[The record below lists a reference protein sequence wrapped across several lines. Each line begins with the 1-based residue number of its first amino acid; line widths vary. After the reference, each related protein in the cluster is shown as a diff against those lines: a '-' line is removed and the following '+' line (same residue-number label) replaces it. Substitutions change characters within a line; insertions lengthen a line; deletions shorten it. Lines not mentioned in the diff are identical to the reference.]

1 MANEIVE
8 ATLAQMTSMG
18 KKLRGLIR
26 ELSADVKTL
35 KETGGQANVVERIK
49 VNGRVLTPDGD
60 KTVDVPVP
68 TKVGELTN
76 DAGYQANTL
85 EHVQVNGAELPIA
98 DKTANV
104 PVPTAVSQLTNDSG
118 YQPNVLEGIKVNG
131 LAQEIDSS
139 KNVDISI
146 PTKVSELTNDKTYQT
161 KTEVENTVKTAVAG
175 SKHTSFQK
183 VSSVPAAADAKEDVM
198 YLVMNSVTKHYD
210 IYAKI
215 ADDAGN
221 FKMELLD
228 DTTVDLSGYVQ
239 KEAGKGLS
247 HNDFT
252 DTLLAKLNG
261 IAEKANLYIH
271 PSHTAYAE
279 GLYKMTV
286 NVLGHV
292 TKATAVSKED
302 ITVLGIPGQDTH
314 DWASIT
320 GKPTSYPPS
329 EHTHDDRYYTESELD
344 TKLAGKSA
352 TGHKH
357 LWADI
362 TNKPSTFAPS
372 AHKHVKA
379 DITDFPTSLPASDV
393 SAWAK
398 AASKPSYGWSEITGK
413 PSTFT
418 PSSHTHGQYY
428 DSGVSRSANTV
439 LAAPDGKPGGATFRK
454 LGLADIPNASDLINA
469 LTSGDAS
476 PVDNDF
482 IVTQWANH
490 EAADASN
497 QNTYVR
503 RPMSSIWG
511 YIKSKADSVYQSKGN
526 YAASSH
532 THTKSQIADFPTLGT
547 AAAKNVGD
555 FAAASHNH
563 DTSYYKKSEIDTKLS
578 GVAVS
583 GHTHKK
589 ADITDFPTSMPASD
603 VSAWAKA
610 ATKPSYAWSEIT
622 GKPSTFTPVSHTHDD
637 RYYTESEM
645 NSKLGAKAES
655 VVLAANS
662 DLNAVKTPG
671 IYSCGGGNSIKNKPS
686 GLDAIGL
693 IVVHNASGEYY
704 TQILTSS
711 SDANTYRR
719 TCLNDTWSTWTQD
732 KYTDTNTWRGIQNNL
747 TSDSTSDSLSAAQG
761 KALKTLVDGKAPNG
775 HTHTKSQVGLGNVD
789 NTADANKSVKYATSA
804 GSAAKATTAD
814 TANALSGFKP
824 RSGQEW
830 GVQTGTFVHGECDS
844 TGGDFAFRR
853 DCPAAGQVSMVID
866 GCFYQHEG
874 QYRVLDESDKNQF
887 ATAGHT
893 HDDRYYTESE
903 MDAKL
908 AKKADTHSHPYLPTA
923 GGNMGGTAMIAWP
936 DSGNFNNKNDGVTFP
951 VKRGGLSW
959 SGQSDGIQ
967 LFAEE
972 TGSDNLELILQFADD
987 NSNGLT
993 IRNKSGAA
1001 VSRLDANGGFSGSV
1015 AWEKITGK
1023 PSTFT
1028 PATHSHAWGDVT
1040 GKPST
1045 FAPSAHKHVKA
1056 DITDFPTS
1064 LPASDVKAWAKA
1076 ANKPN
1081 YSWEEITNKPS
1092 TFTPAGHKHVKADIT
1107 DFPTLGT
1114 AAAKNVG
1121 DFAAASHSHSWDSV
1135 TGKPTTFAPSSH
1147 NHDDRY
1153 YTESEIDTKLS
1164 GKANSSHT
1172 HNYAGSSSAGGTAA
1186 SVNGFT
1192 FGVQTSDPGAN
1203 SSLTT
1208 NKFLFVYE

>member
-85 EHVQVNGAELPIA
+85 EHVQVNGAELPIT

-118 YQPNVLEGIKVNG
+118 YQPNVLEGVKVNG

-252 DTLLAKLNG
+252 DALLAKLNG
-261 IAEKANLYIH
+261 IAEKANLYVH

-292 TKATAVSKED
+292 TKATAVSKDD
-302 ITVLGIPGQDTH
+302 ITGLGIPGQDTH
-314 DWASIT
+314 DWVSIT

-329 EHTHDDRYYTESELD
+329 GHTHDDRYYTESELD

-439 LAAPDGKPGGATFRK
+439 LAAPDGKTGGATFRK

-469 LTSGDAS
+469 LTCGDAS
-476 PVDNDF
+476 PVDNDL

-490 EAADASN
+490 ETADASN

-503 RPMSSIWG
+503 RPMSSIWD

-532 THTKSQIADFPTLGT
+532 THTKSQITDFPTLGT

-563 DTSYYKKSEIDTKLS
+563 DTAYYKKSEIDTKLS

-637 RYYTESEM
+637 RYYTESEI

-761 KALKTLVDGKAPNG
+761 KVLKGLVDGKAP
-775 HTHTKSQVGLGNVD
+775 S
-789 NTADANKSVKYATSA
+789 
-804 GSAAKATTAD
+804 
-814 TANALSGFKP
+814 
-824 RSGQEW
+824 
-830 GVQTGTFVHGECDS
+830 
-844 TGGDFAFRR
+844 
-853 DCPAAGQVSMVID
+853 
-866 GCFYQHEG
+866 
-874 QYRVLDESDKNQF
+874 
-887 ATAGHT
+887 GHT

-923 GGNMGGTAMIAWP
+923 GGNMGGTAMIEWP
-936 DSGNFNNKNDGVTFP
+936 DSGNWSNKNDGVTFP

-972 TGSDNLELILQFADD
+972 TGNDNLELVLQFADD

-1015 AWEKITGK
+1015 AWGKITGK

-1028 PATHSHAWGDVT
+1028 PATHSHAWGDIT

-1056 DITDFPTS
+1056 DITDFPKS
-1064 LPASDVKAWAKA
+1064 LPASDVSAWAKA
-1076 ANKPN
+1076 DTKPS
-1081 YSWEEITNKPS
+1081 YSWGEITNKPG

-1107 DFPTLGT
+1107 DFPTSMP
-1114 AAAKNVG
+1114 ASDVSAWAK
-1121 DFAAASHSHSWDSV
+1121 AASKPSYGWSEI
-1135 TGKPTTFAPSSH
+1135 TGKPSTFAPSSH
-1147 NHDDRY
+1147 
-1153 YTESEIDTKLS
+1153 S
-1164 GKANSSHT
+1164 
-1172 HNYAGSSSAGGTAA
+1172 HNYAGSGSAGGTAN

>member
-1 MANEIVE
+1 MASEMILAKLSQLQGFGEKFIAKMGEVSERVRTLE
-8 ATLAQMTSMG
+8 AVGA
-18 KKLRGLIR
+18 
-26 ELSADVKTL
+26 
-35 KETGGQANVVERIK
+35 QANLIERILVNGDPLSVGENKTVNIPVPTRVNQLENDASYQENVIERIQVNGVTQGITGKTVNVHMPTAVSELTNDENYQTNVLEGVK
-49 VNGRVLTPDGD
+49 VNGTAL
-60 KTVDVPVP
+60 TVDAEKNVNVSVP
-68 TKVGELTN
+68 TKV
-76 DAGYQANTL
+76 
-85 EHVQVNGAELPIA
+85 
-98 DKTANV
+98 
-104 PVPTAVSQLTNDSG
+104 SQ
-118 YQPNVLEGIKVNG
+118 
-131 LAQEIDSS
+131 
-139 KNVDISI
+139 
-146 PTKVSELTNDKTYQT
+146 LTNDKTYQT

-183 VSSVPAAADAKEDVM
+183 VSSVPTAADAKEDVM

-252 DTLLAKLNG
+252 DALLAKLND

-271 PSHTAYAE
+271 PGHTAYAE
-279 GLYKMTV
+279 GLYKVTV
-286 NVLGHV
+286 DALGHV
-292 TKATAVSKED
+292 TKAVGVTKAD
-302 ITVLGIPGQDTH
+302 ITGLGIPGQDTH
-314 DWASIT
+314 DWTSIT

-329 EHTHDDRYYTESELD
+329 GHTHDDRYYTESELD

-379 DITDFPTSLPASDV
+379 DISDFPASMPASDV

-418 PSSHTHGQYY
+418 PS
-428 DSGVSRSANTV
+428 
-439 LAAPDGKPGGATFRK
+439 
-454 LGLADIPNASDLINA
+454 
-469 LTSGDAS
+469 
-476 PVDNDF
+476 
-482 IVTQWANH
+482 
-490 EAADASN
+490 
-497 QNTYVR
+497 
-503 RPMSSIWG
+503 
-511 YIKSKADSVYQSKGN
+511 
-526 YAASSH
+526 
-532 THTKSQIADFPTLGT
+532 
-547 AAAKNVGD
+547 
-555 FAAASHNH
+555 
-563 DTSYYKKSEIDTKLS
+563 
-578 GVAVS
+578 
-583 GHTHKK
+583 
-589 ADITDFPTSMPASD
+589 
-603 VSAWAKA
+603 
-610 ATKPSYAWSEIT
+610 
-622 GKPSTFTPVSHTHDD
+622 
-637 RYYTESEM
+637 
-645 NSKLGAKAES
+645 
-655 VVLAANS
+655 
-662 DLNAVKTPG
+662 
-671 IYSCGGGNSIKNKPS
+671 
-686 GLDAIGL
+686 
-693 IVVHNASGEYY
+693 
-704 TQILTSS
+704 
-711 SDANTYRR
+711 
-719 TCLNDTWSTWTQD
+719 
-732 KYTDTNTWRGIQNNL
+732 
-747 TSDSTSDSLSAAQG
+747 
-761 KALKTLVDGKAPNG
+761 
-775 HTHTKSQVGLGNVD
+775 
-789 NTADANKSVKYATSA
+789 
-804 GSAAKATTAD
+804 
-814 TANALSGFKP
+814 
-824 RSGQEW
+824 
-830 GVQTGTFVHGECDS
+830 
-844 TGGDFAFRR
+844 
-853 DCPAAGQVSMVID
+853 
-866 GCFYQHEG
+866 
-874 QYRVLDESDKNQF
+874 
-887 ATAGHT
+887 GHT

-936 DSGNFNNKNDGVTFP
+936 DSGNWSNKNDGVTFP

-972 TGSDNLELILQFADD
+972 TGNDNLELILQFADD

-1076 ANKPN
+1076 ANKPS
-1081 YSWEEITNKPS
+1081 YSWGEITNKPS
-1092 TFTPAGHKHVKADIT
+1092 TFAPAGHKHVKADIT

-1153 YTESEIDTKLS
+1153 YTESEMDTKLS

>member
-1 MANEIVE
+1 MASEMILAKLSQLQGFGEKFIAKMGEVSERVRTLE
-8 ATLAQMTSMG
+8 AVGA
-18 KKLRGLIR
+18 
-26 ELSADVKTL
+26 
-35 KETGGQANVVERIK
+35 QANLIERILVNGDPLSVGENKTVNIPVPTRVNQLENDASYQENVIECIQVNGVTQGITGKTVNVHMPTAVSELTNDENYQTNVLEGVK
-49 VNGRVLTPDGD
+49 VNGTAL
-60 KTVDVPVP
+60 TVDAEKNVNVSVP
-68 TKVGELTN
+68 TKV
-76 DAGYQANTL
+76 
-85 EHVQVNGAELPIA
+85 
-98 DKTANV
+98 
-104 PVPTAVSQLTNDSG
+104 SQ
-118 YQPNVLEGIKVNG
+118 
-131 LAQEIDSS
+131 
-139 KNVDISI
+139 
-146 PTKVSELTNDKTYQT
+146 LTNDKTYQT

-183 VSSVPAAADAKEDVM
+183 VSSVPAAADAKEDAM

-252 DTLLAKLNG
+252 DALLAKLNG

-271 PSHTAYAE
+271 PGHTAYAE
-279 GLYKMTV
+279 GLYKVTV
-286 NVLGHV
+286 DALGHV
-292 TKATAVSKED
+292 TKAVGVTKAD
-302 ITVLGIPGQDTH
+302 ITGLGIPGQDTH
-314 DWASIT
+314 DWTSIT

-329 EHTHDDRYYTESELD
+329 GHTHDDRYYTESELD

-362 TNKPSTFAPS
+362 TNKPSTFTPS

-393 SAWAK
+393 SDWAK

-428 DSGVSRSANTV
+428 DSGVSRSANSV
-439 LAAPDGKPGGATFRK
+439 LAAPDGKTGGATFRK

-469 LTSGDAS
+469 LDCGDAS
-476 PVDNDF
+476 PVDNDL

-490 EAADASN
+490 ETADASN

-532 THTKSQIADFPTLGT
+532 THTKSQITDFPTLGT

-563 DTSYYKKSEIDTKLS
+563 DTSYYKKSEIDAKLS

-589 ADITDFPTSMPASD
+589 TDITDFPTSMPASD
-603 VSAWAKA
+603 VKAWAKA
-610 ATKPSYAWSEIT
+610 ANKPSYT
-622 GKPSTFTPVSHTHDD
+622 
-637 RYYTESEM
+637 
-645 NSKLGAKAES
+645 KAE
-655 VVLAANS
+655 
-662 DLNAVKTPG
+662 
-671 IYSCGGGNSIKNKPS
+671 
-686 GLDAIGL
+686 
-693 IVVHNASGEYY
+693 
-704 TQILTSS
+704 
-711 SDANTYRR
+711 
-719 TCLNDTWSTWTQD
+719 
-732 KYTDTNTWRGIQNNL
+732 
-747 TSDSTSDSLSAAQG
+747 
-761 KALKTLVDGKAPNG
+761 
-775 HTHTKSQVGLGNVD
+775 VGLGSVD
-789 NTADANKSVKYATSA
+789 NTADSAKDVSSA
-804 GSAAKATTAD
+804 GRIRNDSRQTALSGTASPTTGLTVYQVYNNGYPVPYGNVISVMGNGAGQILAAWSGASGAVARLYYRNKRDTSDANWSAWKTLAFTDDKPATAGTAD
-814 TANALSGFKP
+814 TAK
-824 RSGQEW
+824 
-830 GVQTGTFVHGECDS
+830 
-844 TGGDFAFRR
+844 
-853 DCPAAGQVSMVID
+853 
-866 GCFYQHEG
+866 
-874 QYRVLDESDKNQF
+874 
-887 ATAGHT
+887 
-893 HDDRYYTESE
+893 
-903 MDAKL
+903 
-908 AKKADTHSHPYLPTA
+908 
-923 GGNMGGTAMIAWP
+923 
-936 DSGNFNNKNDGVTFP
+936 
-951 VKRGGLSW
+951 
-959 SGQSDGIQ
+959 
-967 LFAEE
+967 
-972 TGSDNLELILQFADD
+972 
-987 NSNGLT
+987 
-993 IRNKSGAA
+993 
-1001 VSRLDANGGFSGSV
+1001 SV
-1015 AWEKITGK
+1015 AWDNVTGK

-1064 LPASDVKAWAKA
+1064 LPASDVKTWAKA
-1076 ANKPN
+1076 ANKPS
-1081 YSWEEITNKPS
+1081 YSWGEITSKPS

-1192 FGVQTSDPGAN
+1192 FGVQTSDPGAH
-1203 SSLTT
+1203 SSLAT

>member
-1 MANEIVE
+1 MASEMILAKLSQLQGFGEKFIAKMGEVSERVRTLE
-8 ATLAQMTSMG
+8 AVGA
-18 KKLRGLIR
+18 
-26 ELSADVKTL
+26 
-35 KETGGQANVVERIK
+35 QANLIERILVNGDPLSVGENKTVNIPVPTRVNQLENDASYQENVIERIQVNGVTQGITGKTVNVHMPTAVSELTNDENYQTNVLEGVK
-49 VNGRVLTPDGD
+49 VNGTAL
-60 KTVDVPVP
+60 TVDAEKNVNVSVP
-68 TKVGELTN
+68 TKV
-76 DAGYQANTL
+76 
-85 EHVQVNGAELPIA
+85 
-98 DKTANV
+98 
-104 PVPTAVSQLTNDSG
+104 SQ
-118 YQPNVLEGIKVNG
+118 
-131 LAQEIDSS
+131 
-139 KNVDISI
+139 
-146 PTKVSELTNDKTYQT
+146 LTNDKTYQT

-228 DTTVDLSGYVQ
+228 DITVDLSGYVE

-252 DTLLAKLNG
+252 DALLAKLNG
-261 IAEKANLYIH
+261 IAEKANLYVH
-271 PSHTAYAE
+271 PGHTAYAE
-279 GLYKMTV
+279 GLYKVTV
-286 NVLGHV
+286 DALGHV
-292 TKATAVSKED
+292 TKAVGVTKAD
-302 ITVLGIPGQDTH
+302 ITGLGIPGQDTH

-329 EHTHDDRYYTESELD
+329 GHTHDDRYYTESELD

-393 SAWAK
+393 KAWAK
-398 AASKPSYGWSEITGK
+398 ADTKPSYTKAEVGLGNVDNTADSTKSVKAATKLQTYKQGSTTETYGDSYPLYAQWSGNDVILKCDNYTVKVDYAENTGTADSANSVAWENVKDKPTTFPVEAHTHDDRYYTEAEIDQKLKGTSASGHTHAWGEITGK
-413 PSTFT
+413 PSTFP
-418 PSSHTHGQYY
+418 PS
-428 DSGVSRSANTV
+428 A
-439 LAAPDGKPGGATFRK
+439 
-454 LGLADIPNASDLINA
+454 
-469 LTSGDAS
+469 
-476 PVDNDF
+476 
-482 IVTQWANH
+482 
-490 EAADASN
+490 
-497 QNTYVR
+497 
-503 RPMSSIWG
+503 
-511 YIKSKADSVYQSKGN
+511 
-526 YAASSH
+526 
-532 THTKSQIADFPTLGT
+532 
-547 AAAKNVGD
+547 
-555 FAAASHNH
+555 
-563 DTSYYKKSEIDTKLS
+563 
-578 GVAVS
+578 
-583 GHTHKK
+583 HKHVK
-589 ADITDFPTSMPASD
+589 ADISDFPASMPASD
-603 VSAWAKA
+603 VSDWAKA

-622 GKPSTFTPVSHTHDD
+622 GKPSTFTPVS
-637 RYYTESEM
+637 
-645 NSKLGAKAES
+645 
-655 VVLAANS
+655 
-662 DLNAVKTPG
+662 
-671 IYSCGGGNSIKNKPS
+671 
-686 GLDAIGL
+686 
-693 IVVHNASGEYY
+693 
-704 TQILTSS
+704 
-711 SDANTYRR
+711 
-719 TCLNDTWSTWTQD
+719 
-732 KYTDTNTWRGIQNNL
+732 
-747 TSDSTSDSLSAAQG
+747 
-761 KALKTLVDGKAPNG
+761 
-775 HTHTKSQVGLGNVD
+775 
-789 NTADANKSVKYATSA
+789 
-804 GSAAKATTAD
+804 
-814 TANALSGFKP
+814 
-824 RSGQEW
+824 
-830 GVQTGTFVHGECDS
+830 
-844 TGGDFAFRR
+844 
-853 DCPAAGQVSMVID
+853 
-866 GCFYQHEG
+866 
-874 QYRVLDESDKNQF
+874 
-887 ATAGHT
+887 HT

-936 DSGNFNNKNDGVTFP
+936 DSGNWSNSNNGVTFP

-959 SGQSDGIQ
+959 LGQSDGIQ

-1015 AWEKITGK
+1015 AWGKI
-1023 PSTFT
+1023 
-1028 PATHSHAWGDVT
+1028 T

-1045 FAPSAHKHVKA
+1045 FAPSA
-1056 DITDFPTS
+1056 
-1064 LPASDVKAWAKA
+1064 
-1076 ANKPN
+1076 
-1081 YSWEEITNKPS
+1081 
-1092 TFTPAGHKHVKADIT
+1092 HKHVKADIT

-1153 YTESEIDTKLS
+1153 YTESEMDTKLS

>member
-35 KETGGQANVVERIK
+35 KETGGQANVLERVK
-49 VNGRVLTPDGD
+49 VNGRLLTPDSN
-60 KTVDVPVP
+60 KTVDVTVP
-68 TKVGELTN
+68 TKVGQLENDASYQENKIETIQVNGTTQSIIGKTVNVHVPTAVGELTN
-76 DAGYQANTL
+76 DAGYQT
-85 EHVQVNGAELPIA
+85 
-98 DKTANV
+98 
-104 PVPTAVSQLTNDSG
+104 
-118 YQPNVLEGIKVNG
+118 NVLEGVKVNG
-131 LAQEIDSS
+131 LALEIDKS

-146 PTKVSELTNDKTYQT
+146 PTKVSELTNDKVYQT
-161 KTEVENTVKTAVAG
+161 KTEVENAVKTAVAE
-175 SKHTSFQK
+175 SKHLTFQK
-183 VSSVPAAADAKEDVM
+183 VSSVPAVEDASEDVM
-198 YLVMNSVTKHYD
+198 YLVMNPVTKHYD
-210 IYAKI
+210 IYAKLV
-215 ADDAGN
+215 DESGN
-221 FKMELLD
+221 VIVDQLD
-228 DTTVDLSGYVQ
+228 DTTVDLSGYVE

-252 DTLLAKLNG
+252 DALLAKLNG
-261 IAEKANLYIH
+261 IAEKANLYVH

-292 TKATAVSKED
+292 TKATSVTKGD
-302 ITVLGIPGQDTH
+302 ITALGIPGQDTH
-314 DWASIT
+314 DWAGIT
-320 GKPTSYPPS
+320 DKPATFPPS
-329 EHTHDDRYYTESELD
+329 AHNHDERYYTETETD
-344 TKLAGKSA
+344 KLLGGKSD
-352 TGHKH
+352 TGH
-357 LWADI
+357 
-362 TNKPSTFAPS
+362 
-372 AHKHVKA
+372 V
-379 DITDFPTSLPASDV
+379 
-393 SAWAK
+393 
-398 AASKPSYGWSEITGK
+398 
-413 PSTFT
+413 
-418 PSSHTHGQYY
+418 
-428 DSGVSRSANTV
+428 
-439 LAAPDGKPGGATFRK
+439 
-454 LGLADIPNASDLINA
+454 
-469 LTSGDAS
+469 
-476 PVDNDF
+476 
-482 IVTQWANH
+482 
-490 EAADASN
+490 
-497 QNTYVR
+497 
-503 RPMSSIWG
+503 
-511 YIKSKADSVYQSKGN
+511 
-526 YAASSH
+526 
-532 THTKSQIADFPTLGT
+532 
-547 AAAKNVGD
+547 
-555 FAAASHNH
+555 
-563 DTSYYKKSEIDTKLS
+563 
-578 GVAVS
+578 
-583 GHTHKK
+583 
-589 ADITDFPTSMPASD
+589 
-603 VSAWAKA
+603 
-610 ATKPSYAWSEIT
+610 
-622 GKPSTFTPVSHTHDD
+622 
-637 RYYTESEM
+637 
-645 NSKLGAKAES
+645 
-655 VVLAANS
+655 
-662 DLNAVKTPG
+662 
-671 IYSCGGGNSIKNKPS
+671 
-686 GLDAIGL
+686 
-693 IVVHNASGEYY
+693 
-704 TQILTSS
+704 
-711 SDANTYRR
+711 
-719 TCLNDTWSTWTQD
+719 
-732 KYTDTNTWRGIQNNL
+732 
-747 TSDSTSDSLSAAQG
+747 
-761 KALKTLVDGKAPNG
+761 
-775 HTHTKSQVGLGNVD
+775 
-789 NTADANKSVKYATSA
+789 
-804 GSAAKATTAD
+804 
-814 TANALSGFKP
+814 
-824 RSGQEW
+824 
-830 GVQTGTFVHGECDS
+830 
-844 TGGDFAFRR
+844 
-853 DCPAAGQVSMVID
+853 
-866 GCFYQHEG
+866 
-874 QYRVLDESDKNQF
+874 
-887 ATAGHT
+887 

>member
-139 KNVDISI
+139 KDVDISI

-183 VSSVPAAADAKEDVM
+183 VSSVPATADAKEDVM

-252 DTLLAKLNG
+252 DALLAKLNG
-261 IAEKANLYIH
+261 IAEKANNYVH

-302 ITVLGIPGQDTH
+302 ITGLGIPGQDTH

-320 GKPTSYPPS
+320 DKPKTFAPSEHTHDNRYYTETEIDTKLSSKSDTGHKHVKADITDFPASMPANGGNATTAQKMQTYKAGSTTETYGSSYPVYAQWQDSKIVALKCDNYTTKVDSATSADSAKAVAWDAVSGKPSSFTPS
-329 EHTHDDRYYTESELD
+329 SHTHDDRYYTESEMNA
-344 TKLAGKSA
+344 KLSEKLSLSGGTM
-352 TGHKH
+352 TGQ
-357 LWADI
+357 L
-362 TNKPSTFAPS
+362 
-372 AHKHVKA
+372 HVSG
-379 DITDFPTSLPASDV
+379 T
-393 SAWAK
+393 
-398 AASKPSYGWSEITGK
+398 AASKPLQVRGIVGCDSDGTTDGELHLQYGANAPIKLGNDAAYSISADGGTYTGKANTAGTADSAKSVAWGNVTGK
-413 PSTFT
+413 P
-418 PSSHTHGQYY
+418 
-428 DSGVSRSANTV
+428 
-439 LAAPDGKPGGATFRK
+439 ATY
-454 LGLADIPNASDLINA
+454 P
-469 LTSGDAS
+469 
-476 PVDNDF
+476 P
-482 IVTQWANH
+482 
-490 EAADASN
+490 
-497 QNTYVR
+497 
-503 RPMSSIWG
+503 
-511 YIKSKADSVYQSKGN
+511 
-526 YAASSH
+526 SSH
-532 THTKSQIADFPTLGT
+532 THTKSQITDFPTLGT

-555 FAAASHNH
+555 FAAAGHNH
-563 DTSYYKKSEIDTKLS
+563 DSSYYKKSEIDTKLS

-622 GKPSTFTPVSHTHDD
+622 GKPSTFNPASHTHDD
-637 RYYTESEM
+637 RYYTESEI
-645 NSKLGAKAES
+645 NSKLGEKAES
-655 VVLAANS
+655 VVLAADAN
-662 DLNAVKTPG
+662 LNNITTPG
-671 IYSCGGGNSIKNKPS
+671 IYSCGGGNSIANKPS

-693 IVVHNASGEYY
+693 IVVHNASGGYY

-711 SDANTYRR
+711 SNANTYRR

-761 KALKTLVDGKAPNG
+761 KALKTLVDGKAANG

-804 GSAAKATTAD
+804 GSASSATKATSAD
-814 TANALSGFKP
+814 SAGKLTMGDAQTALSG
-824 RSGQEW
+824 
-830 GVQTGTFVHGECDS
+830 
-844 TGGDFAFRR
+844 
-853 DCPAAGQVSMVID
+853 
-866 GCFYQHEG
+866 
-874 QYRVLDESDKNQF
+874 
-887 ATAGHT
+887 TA
-893 HDDRYYTESE
+893 S
-903 MDAKL
+903 
-908 AKKADTHSHPYLPTA
+908 PTA
-923 GGNMGGTAMIAWP
+923 GLTVNKVYNNGYPTAYGNVITVHGSGSGQIVAGWSGASGAVERLYYRNKRDTSDANWSPWKTLAFTDDKPSAAGTADVANSV
-936 DSGNFNNKNDGVTFP
+936 D
-951 VKRGGLSW
+951 W
-959 SGQSDGIQ
+959 SKVQ
-967 LFAEE
+967 
-972 TGSDNLELILQFADD
+972 N
-987 NSNGLT
+987 
-993 IRNKSGAA
+993 
-1001 VSRLDANGGFSGSV
+1001 
-1015 AWEKITGK
+1015 K

-1056 DITDFPTS
+1056 DITDFPKS
-1064 LPASDVKAWAKA
+1064 LPASDVSAWAKA
-1076 ANKPN
+1076 ANKPS
-1081 YSWEEITNKPS
+1081 YSWGEITNKPS

-1153 YTESEIDTKLS
+1153 YTESEMDTKLG

-1172 HNYAGSSSAGGTAA
+1172 HNYAGSGSAGGTAN

-1203 SSLTT
+1203 SSLAT

>member
-35 KETGGQANVVERIK
+35 KETGGQANVLERVK
-49 VNGRVLTPDGD
+49 VNGRLLTPDSN
-60 KTVDVPVP
+60 KTVDVTVP
-68 TKVGELTN
+68 TKVGQLENDASYQENKIETIQVNGTTQSIIGKTVNVHVPTAVGELTN
-76 DAGYQANTL
+76 DAGYQT
-85 EHVQVNGAELPIA
+85 
-98 DKTANV
+98 
-104 PVPTAVSQLTNDSG
+104 
-118 YQPNVLEGIKVNG
+118 NVLEGVKVNG
-131 LAQEIDSS
+131 LALEIDKS

-146 PTKVSELTNDKTYQT
+146 PTKVSELTNDKVYQT
-161 KTEVENTVKTAVAG
+161 KTEVENAVKTAVAE
-175 SKHTSFQK
+175 SKHLTFQK
-183 VSSVPAAADAKEDVM
+183 VSSVPAVEDASEDVM
-198 YLVMNSVTKHYD
+198 YLVMNPVTKHYD
-210 IYAKI
+210 IYAKLV
-215 ADDAGN
+215 DESGN
-221 FKMELLD
+221 VIMDQLD
-228 DTTVDLSGYVQ
+228 DTTVDLSGYVE

-252 DTLLAKLNG
+252 DALLAKLNG
-261 IAEKANLYIH
+261 IAEKANLYVH

-292 TKATAVSKED
+292 TKATSVTKGD
-302 ITVLGIPGQDTH
+302 ITALGIPGQDTH
-314 DWASIT
+314 DWAGIT
-320 GKPTSYPPS
+320 DKPATFPPS
-329 EHTHDDRYYTESELD
+329 AHNHDERYYTETETDKLLGGKSDTGHVHDDRYYTETEMDAKLSKKSDTGHTHDDRYYTESELD

-372 AHKHVKA
+372 AHKHV
-379 DITDFPTSLPASDV
+379 
-393 SAWAK
+393 
-398 AASKPSYGWSEITGK
+398 
-413 PSTFT
+413 
-418 PSSHTHGQYY
+418 
-428 DSGVSRSANTV
+428 
-439 LAAPDGKPGGATFRK
+439 
-454 LGLADIPNASDLINA
+454 
-469 LTSGDAS
+469 
-476 PVDNDF
+476 
-482 IVTQWANH
+482 
-490 EAADASN
+490 
-497 QNTYVR
+497 
-503 RPMSSIWG
+503 
-511 YIKSKADSVYQSKGN
+511 
-526 YAASSH
+526 
-532 THTKSQIADFPTLGT
+532 
-547 AAAKNVGD
+547 
-555 FAAASHNH
+555 
-563 DTSYYKKSEIDTKLS
+563 
-578 GVAVS
+578 
-583 GHTHKK
+583 K

-662 DLNAVKTPG
+662 DLNTVKTPG

-719 TCLNDTWSTWTQD
+719 TCLNNTWSTWTQD

-761 KALKTLVDGKAPNG
+761 KALKTLVDGKAANG

-804 GSAAKATTAD
+804 GSANTAAKATTAD
-814 TANALSGFKP
+814 TANVLSGFKP

>member
-1 MANEIVE
+1 MASEMILAKLIQLQGFGEKFIAKMGEVSERVRTLE
-8 ATLAQMTSMG
+8 AVGA
-18 KKLRGLIR
+18 
-26 ELSADVKTL
+26 
-35 KETGGQANVVERIK
+35 QANLIERILVNGDPLSVGENKTVNIPVPTRVNQLENDASYQENVIERIQVNGVTQGITDKTVNVHIPTAVSELTNDENYQTNVLEGVK
-49 VNGRVLTPDGD
+49 VNGTAL
-60 KTVDVPVP
+60 TVDAEKNVNVSVP
-68 TKVGELTN
+68 TKV
-76 DAGYQANTL
+76 
-85 EHVQVNGAELPIA
+85 
-98 DKTANV
+98 
-104 PVPTAVSQLTNDSG
+104 SQL
-118 YQPNVLEGIKVNG
+118 
-131 LAQEIDSS
+131 A
-139 KNVDISI
+139 
-146 PTKVSELTNDKTYQT
+146 NDKTYQT

-239 KEAGKGLS
+239 KETGKGLS

-252 DTLLAKLNG
+252 DALLAKLNG
-261 IAEKANLYIH
+261 IAEKANLYVH
-271 PSHTAYAE
+271 PGHTAYAE
-279 GLYKMTV
+279 GLYKVTV
-286 NVLGHV
+286 DALGHV
-292 TKATAVSKED
+292 TKAVGVTKAD
-302 ITVLGIPGQDTH
+302 ITGLGIPGQDTH

-329 EHTHDDRYYTESELD
+329 
-344 TKLAGKSA
+344 
-352 TGHKH
+352 
-357 LWADI
+357 
-362 TNKPSTFAPS
+362 
-372 AHKHVKA
+372 
-379 DITDFPTSLPASDV
+379 
-393 SAWAK
+393 
-398 AASKPSYGWSEITGK
+398 
-413 PSTFT
+413 
-418 PSSHTHGQYY
+418 
-428 DSGVSRSANTV
+428 
-439 LAAPDGKPGGATFRK
+439 
-454 LGLADIPNASDLINA
+454 
-469 LTSGDAS
+469 
-476 PVDNDF
+476 
-482 IVTQWANH
+482 
-490 EAADASN
+490 
-497 QNTYVR
+497 
-503 RPMSSIWG
+503 
-511 YIKSKADSVYQSKGN
+511 
-526 YAASSH
+526 
-532 THTKSQIADFPTLGT
+532 
-547 AAAKNVGD
+547 
-555 FAAASHNH
+555 
-563 DTSYYKKSEIDTKLS
+563 
-578 GVAVS
+578 
-583 GHTHKK
+583 
-589 ADITDFPTSMPASD
+589 
-603 VSAWAKA
+603 
-610 ATKPSYAWSEIT
+610 
-622 GKPSTFTPVSHTHDD
+622 
-637 RYYTESEM
+637 
-645 NSKLGAKAES
+645 
-655 VVLAANS
+655 
-662 DLNAVKTPG
+662 
-671 IYSCGGGNSIKNKPS
+671 
-686 GLDAIGL
+686 
-693 IVVHNASGEYY
+693 
-704 TQILTSS
+704 
-711 SDANTYRR
+711 
-719 TCLNDTWSTWTQD
+719 
-732 KYTDTNTWRGIQNNL
+732 
-747 TSDSTSDSLSAAQG
+747 
-761 KALKTLVDGKAPNG
+761 
-775 HTHTKSQVGLGNVD
+775 
-789 NTADANKSVKYATSA
+789 
-804 GSAAKATTAD
+804 
-814 TANALSGFKP
+814 
-824 RSGQEW
+824 
-830 GVQTGTFVHGECDS
+830 
-844 TGGDFAFRR
+844 
-853 DCPAAGQVSMVID
+853 
-866 GCFYQHEG
+866 
-874 QYRVLDESDKNQF
+874 
-887 ATAGHT
+887 GHT

-936 DSGNFNNKNDGVTFP
+936 DSGNWSNKNDGVTFP

-972 TGSDNLELILQFADD
+972 TGNDNLELILQFADD

-1076 ANKPN
+1076 ANKPS
-1081 YSWEEITNKPS
+1081 YSWGEITNKPS
-1092 TFTPAGHKHVKADIT
+1092 TFAPAGHKHVKADIT

-1153 YTESEIDTKLS
+1153 YTESEMDTKLS

>member
-85 EHVQVNGAELPIA
+85 EHVQVNGAELPIT

-118 YQPNVLEGIKVNG
+118 YQPNVLEGVKVNG

-252 DTLLAKLNG
+252 DALLAKLNG
-261 IAEKANLYIH
+261 IAEKANNYVH

-292 TKATAVSKED
+292 TKATSVTKGD
-302 ITVLGIPGQDTH
+302 ITALGIPGQDTH
-314 DWASIT
+314 DWAGIT
-320 GKPTSYPPS
+320 DKPATFPPS
-329 EHTHDDRYYTESELD
+329 AHNHDERYYTETETDKLLGGKSDTGHVHDDRYYTETEMDAKLSKKSDTGHTHDDRYYTESEMN
-344 TKLAGKSA
+344 TKLAEKLNLSGGTM
-352 TGHKH
+352 TGPLHI
-357 LWADI
+357 AG
-362 TNKPSTFAPS
+362 T
-372 AHKHVKA
+372 
-379 DITDFPTSLPASDV
+379 AS
-393 SAWAK
+393 
-398 AASKPSYGWSEITGK
+398 SKPLQVRGIVGCDSDGVTDGELHLQYGANAPIKLGNDAAYSISADGGTYTGKANTAGTADSAKSVAWGSVTGK
-413 PSTFT
+413 PTT
-418 PSSHTHGQYY
+418 YPPSSHTHGQYY

-439 LAAPDGKPGGATFRK
+439 LAAPDGKTGGATFRK

-469 LTSGDAS
+469 LTCGDAS
-476 PVDNDF
+476 PVDNDL

-532 THTKSQIADFPTLGT
+532 THTKSQITDFPTLGT

-662 DLNAVKTPG
+662 DLNTVKTPG

-747 TSDSTSDSLSAAQG
+747 TSGSTSDSLSAAQG
-761 KALKTLVDGKAPNG
+761 KVLKGLVDGKAP
-775 HTHTKSQVGLGNVD
+775 S
-789 NTADANKSVKYATSA
+789 
-804 GSAAKATTAD
+804 
-814 TANALSGFKP
+814 
-824 RSGQEW
+824 
-830 GVQTGTFVHGECDS
+830 
-844 TGGDFAFRR
+844 
-853 DCPAAGQVSMVID
+853 
-866 GCFYQHEG
+866 
-874 QYRVLDESDKNQF
+874 
-887 ATAGHT
+887 GHT

-923 GGNMGGTAMIAWP
+923 GGNMSGTAMIEWP
-936 DSGNFNNKNDGVTFP
+936 DSGNWSNKNDGVTFP

-972 TGSDNLELILQFADD
+972 TGNDNLELVLQFADD

-1015 AWEKITGK
+1015 AWGKITGK

-1028 PATHSHAWGDVT
+1028 PATHSHAWGDIT
-1040 GKPST
+1040 GKPAT

-1076 ANKPN
+1076 DTKPS
-1081 YSWEEITNKPS
+1081 YSWGEITNKPS

-1153 YTESEIDTKLS
+1153 YTESEMDTKL
-1164 GKANSSHT
+1164 GDKANSSHT
-1172 HNYAGSSSAGGTAA
+1172 HNYAGSSSAGGTAN

>member
-1 MANEIVE
+1 MASEMILAKLSQLQGFGEKFIAKMGEVSERVRTLE
-8 ATLAQMTSMG
+8 AVGA
-18 KKLRGLIR
+18 
-26 ELSADVKTL
+26 
-35 KETGGQANVVERIK
+35 QANLIERILVNGDPLSVGENKTVNIPVPTRVNQLENDASYQENVIERIQVNGVTQGITGKTVNVHMPTAVSELTNDENYQTNVLEGVK
-49 VNGRVLTPDGD
+49 VNGTAL
-60 KTVDVPVP
+60 TVDAEKNVNVSVP
-68 TKVGELTN
+68 TKV
-76 DAGYQANTL
+76 
-85 EHVQVNGAELPIA
+85 
-98 DKTANV
+98 
-104 PVPTAVSQLTNDSG
+104 SQ
-118 YQPNVLEGIKVNG
+118 
-131 LAQEIDSS
+131 
-139 KNVDISI
+139 
-146 PTKVSELTNDKTYQT
+146 LTNDKTYQT

-183 VSSVPAAADAKEDVM
+183 VSSVPTAADAKEDVM

-252 DTLLAKLNG
+252 DALLAKLNG

-271 PSHTAYAE
+271 PGHTAYAE
-279 GLYKMTV
+279 GLYKVTV
-286 NVLGHV
+286 DALGHV
-292 TKATAVSKED
+292 TKAVGVTKAD
-302 ITVLGIPGQDTH
+302 ITGLGIPGQDTH
-314 DWASIT
+314 DWTSIT

-329 EHTHDDRYYTESELD
+329 
-344 TKLAGKSA
+344 
-352 TGHKH
+352 
-357 LWADI
+357 
-362 TNKPSTFAPS
+362 
-372 AHKHVKA
+372 
-379 DITDFPTSLPASDV
+379 
-393 SAWAK
+393 
-398 AASKPSYGWSEITGK
+398 
-413 PSTFT
+413 
-418 PSSHTHGQYY
+418 
-428 DSGVSRSANTV
+428 
-439 LAAPDGKPGGATFRK
+439 
-454 LGLADIPNASDLINA
+454 
-469 LTSGDAS
+469 
-476 PVDNDF
+476 
-482 IVTQWANH
+482 
-490 EAADASN
+490 
-497 QNTYVR
+497 
-503 RPMSSIWG
+503 
-511 YIKSKADSVYQSKGN
+511 
-526 YAASSH
+526 
-532 THTKSQIADFPTLGT
+532 
-547 AAAKNVGD
+547 
-555 FAAASHNH
+555 
-563 DTSYYKKSEIDTKLS
+563 
-578 GVAVS
+578 
-583 GHTHKK
+583 
-589 ADITDFPTSMPASD
+589 
-603 VSAWAKA
+603 
-610 ATKPSYAWSEIT
+610 
-622 GKPSTFTPVSHTHDD
+622 
-637 RYYTESEM
+637 
-645 NSKLGAKAES
+645 
-655 VVLAANS
+655 
-662 DLNAVKTPG
+662 
-671 IYSCGGGNSIKNKPS
+671 
-686 GLDAIGL
+686 
-693 IVVHNASGEYY
+693 
-704 TQILTSS
+704 
-711 SDANTYRR
+711 
-719 TCLNDTWSTWTQD
+719 
-732 KYTDTNTWRGIQNNL
+732 
-747 TSDSTSDSLSAAQG
+747 
-761 KALKTLVDGKAPNG
+761 
-775 HTHTKSQVGLGNVD
+775 
-789 NTADANKSVKYATSA
+789 
-804 GSAAKATTAD
+804 
-814 TANALSGFKP
+814 
-824 RSGQEW
+824 
-830 GVQTGTFVHGECDS
+830 
-844 TGGDFAFRR
+844 
-853 DCPAAGQVSMVID
+853 
-866 GCFYQHEG
+866 
-874 QYRVLDESDKNQF
+874 
-887 ATAGHT
+887 GHT

-936 DSGNFNNKNDGVTFP
+936 DSGNWSNKNDGVTFP

-972 TGSDNLELILQFADD
+972 TGNDNLELILQFADD

-1076 ANKPN
+1076 ANKPS
-1081 YSWEEITNKPS
+1081 YSWGEITNKPS
-1092 TFTPAGHKHVKADIT
+1092 TFAPAGHKHVKADIT

-1153 YTESEIDTKLS
+1153 YTESEMDTKLS

>member
-18 KKLRGLIR
+18 KKLRSLIR

-85 EHVQVNGAELPIA
+85 EHVQVNGAELPIT

-118 YQPNVLEGIKVNG
+118 YQPNVLEGVKVNG

-252 DTLLAKLNG
+252 DALLAKLNG
-261 IAEKANLYIH
+261 IAEKANLYVH

-292 TKATAVSKED
+292 TKATSVTKGD
-302 ITVLGIPGQDTH
+302 ITALGIPGQDTH
-314 DWASIT
+314 DWAGIT
-320 GKPTSYPPS
+320 DKPATFPPS
-329 EHTHDDRYYTESELD
+329 AHNHDERYYTETETDKLLGGKSDTGHVHDDRYYTETEMDAKLSKKSDTGHTHDDRYYTESEMN
-344 TKLAGKSA
+344 TKLAEKLNLSGGTM
-352 TGHKH
+352 TGPLHI
-357 LWADI
+357 AG
-362 TNKPSTFAPS
+362 T
-372 AHKHVKA
+372 
-379 DITDFPTSLPASDV
+379 AS
-393 SAWAK
+393 
-398 AASKPSYGWSEITGK
+398 SKPLQVRGIVGCDSDGVTDGELHLQYGANAPIKLGNDAAYSISADGGTYTGKANTAGTADSAKSVAWGSVTGK
-413 PSTFT
+413 PTT
-418 PSSHTHGQYY
+418 YPPSSHTHGQYY

-439 LAAPDGKPGGATFRK
+439 LAAPDGKTGGATFRK

-469 LTSGDAS
+469 LTCGDDS
-476 PVDNDF
+476 PVDNDL

-532 THTKSQIADFPTLGT
+532 THTKSQITDFPTLGT

-603 VSAWAKA
+603 VKAWAKA
-610 ATKPSYAWSEIT
+610 ANKPSYTKAEVGLGSVDNTGDSEKNVSSAGRIRNDSRQTALSGTASPTSGLTVYQVYNNGYPASYGNVISVMGSGAGQILAAWSGTSGAVE
-622 GKPSTFTPVSHTHDD
+622 
-637 RYYTESEM
+637 RLYYR
-645 NSKLGAKAES
+645 
-655 VVLAANS
+655 
-662 DLNAVKTPG
+662 
-671 IYSCGGGNSIKNKPS
+671 NKR
-686 GLDAIGL
+686 D
-693 IVVHNASGEYY
+693 
-704 TQILTSS
+704 T
-711 SDANTYRR
+711 SDAN
-719 TCLNDTWSTWTQD
+719 WSAW
-732 KYTDTNTWRGIQNNL
+732 
-747 TSDSTSDSLSAAQG
+747 
-761 KALKTLVDGKAPNG
+761 KTLAFTDDKPA
-775 HTHTKSQVGLGNVD
+775 
-789 NTADANKSVKYATSA
+789 TA
-804 GSAAKATTAD
+804 GTAD
-814 TANALSGFKP
+814 TA
-824 RSGQEW
+824 
-830 GVQTGTFVHGECDS
+830 
-844 TGGDFAFRR
+844 
-853 DCPAAGQVSMVID
+853 
-866 GCFYQHEG
+866 
-874 QYRVLDESDKNQF
+874 
-887 ATAGHT
+887 
-893 HDDRYYTESE
+893 
-903 MDAKL
+903 
-908 AKKADTHSHPYLPTA
+908 KA
-923 GGNMGGTAMIAWP
+923 
-936 DSGNFNNKNDGVTFP
+936 
-951 VKRGGLSW
+951 
-959 SGQSDGIQ
+959 
-967 LFAEE
+967 
-972 TGSDNLELILQFADD
+972 
-987 NSNGLT
+987 
-993 IRNKSGAA
+993 
-1001 VSRLDANGGFSGSV
+1001 V
-1015 AWEKITGK
+1015 AWDNVTGK

-1028 PATHSHAWGDVT
+1028 PATHSHGWDSIT
-1040 GKPST
+1040 GKPTS
-1045 FAPSAHKHVKA
+1045 FPPASHKHVKA

-1064 LPASDVKAWAKA
+1064 LPASDVSAWAKA
-1076 ANKPN
+1076 ANKPS
-1081 YSWEEITNKPS
+1081 YSWGEITGKPS
-1092 TFTPAGHKHVKADIT
+1092 TFTPAGHKHAKADIT

-1135 TGKPTTFAPSSH
+1135 TGKPSTFTPSSH

-1153 YTESEIDTKLS
+1153 YTESEMDTKLS

-1172 HNYAGSSSAGGTAA
+1172 HNYAGSSSAGGTAN

>member
-1 MANEIVE
+1 MAQEMI
-8 ATLAQMTSMG
+8 LA
-18 KKLRGLIR
+18 KLSQLQGFGEKFIAK
-26 ELSADVKTL
+26 LSDVSSRVKTL
-35 KETGGQANVVERIK
+35 EAVGAQANLIERILVNGDPLSVGENKTVNIPVPTRVNQLENDASYQENVIERIQVNGVTQGITGKTVNVHMPTAVSELTNDENYQTNVLEGVK
-49 VNGRVLTPDGD
+49 VNGTALA
-60 KTVDVPVP
+60 VDAEKNVNVSVP
-68 TKVGELTN
+68 TKV
-76 DAGYQANTL
+76 
-85 EHVQVNGAELPIA
+85 
-98 DKTANV
+98 
-104 PVPTAVSQLTNDSG
+104 SQ
-118 YQPNVLEGIKVNG
+118 
-131 LAQEIDSS
+131 
-139 KNVDISI
+139 
-146 PTKVSELTNDKTYQT
+146 LTNDKTYQT

-183 VSSVPAAADAKEDVM
+183 VSSVPAVADAKEDVM

-252 DTLLAKLNG
+252 DALLAKLNG

-271 PSHTAYAE
+271 PGHTAYAE
-279 GLYKMTV
+279 GLYKVTV
-286 NVLGHV
+286 DALGHV
-292 TKATAVSKED
+292 TKAVGVTKAD
-302 ITVLGIPGQDTH
+302 ITGLGIPGQDTH

-329 EHTHDDRYYTESELD
+329 GHTHDDRYYTESELD

-393 SAWAK
+393 KAWAK
-398 AASKPSYGWSEITGK
+398 ADAKPNYTWGEITEKPSSFTPASHTHDDRYYTEAEIDQKLKGTSASGHTHAWGEITGK
-413 PSTFT
+413 PSAFP
-418 PSSHTHGQYY
+418 PS
-428 DSGVSRSANTV
+428 A
-439 LAAPDGKPGGATFRK
+439 
-454 LGLADIPNASDLINA
+454 
-469 LTSGDAS
+469 
-476 PVDNDF
+476 
-482 IVTQWANH
+482 
-490 EAADASN
+490 
-497 QNTYVR
+497 
-503 RPMSSIWG
+503 
-511 YIKSKADSVYQSKGN
+511 
-526 YAASSH
+526 
-532 THTKSQIADFPTLGT
+532 
-547 AAAKNVGD
+547 
-555 FAAASHNH
+555 
-563 DTSYYKKSEIDTKLS
+563 
-578 GVAVS
+578 
-583 GHTHKK
+583 HKHVK
-589 ADITDFPTSMPASD
+589 ADISDFPASMPASD

-610 ATKPSYAWSEIT
+610 ATKPSYT
-622 GKPSTFTPVSHTHDD
+622 
-637 RYYTESEM
+637 
-645 NSKLGAKAES
+645 KAE
-655 VVLAANS
+655 
-662 DLNAVKTPG
+662 
-671 IYSCGGGNSIKNKPS
+671 
-686 GLDAIGL
+686 
-693 IVVHNASGEYY
+693 
-704 TQILTSS
+704 
-711 SDANTYRR
+711 
-719 TCLNDTWSTWTQD
+719 
-732 KYTDTNTWRGIQNNL
+732 
-747 TSDSTSDSLSAAQG
+747 
-761 KALKTLVDGKAPNG
+761 
-775 HTHTKSQVGLGNVD
+775 VGLSNVD
-789 NTADANKSVKYATSA
+789 NTADANKSVKHATS
-804 GSAAKATTAD
+804 AD
-814 TANALSGFKP
+814 TANVLSGFKP
-824 RSGQEW
+824 RSGQDW
-830 GVQTGTFVHGECDS
+830 GIQTGTFVHGEHEDA
-844 TGGDFAFRR
+844 GGDFTFRR

-874 QYRVLDESDKNQF
+874 RYRVLDESDKNQF

-923 GGNMGGTAMIAWP
+923 GGNMGGTAMIKWP
-936 DSGNFNNKNDGVTFP
+936 DSGNWSNKNDNVTFP

-972 TGSDNLELILQFADD
+972 TGNDNLELVLQFADD

-1076 ANKPN
+1076 ANKPS
-1081 YSWEEITNKPS
+1081 YSWGEITNKPS
-1092 TFTPAGHKHVKADIT
+1092 TFAPAGHKHVKADIT

-1153 YTESEIDTKLS
+1153 YTESEMDTKLS